1 MMSDEDIKKEVG
13 ADNVNEEVTEQ
24 PPETKIEA
32 IPEEPIKNEVKTE
45 EVANEP
51 EFKIKRID

>member
-1 MMSDEDIKKEVG
+1 MKISKNEVG

-32 IPEEPIKNEVKTE
+32 MPERTN
-45 EVANEP
+45 
-51 EFKIKRID
+51 